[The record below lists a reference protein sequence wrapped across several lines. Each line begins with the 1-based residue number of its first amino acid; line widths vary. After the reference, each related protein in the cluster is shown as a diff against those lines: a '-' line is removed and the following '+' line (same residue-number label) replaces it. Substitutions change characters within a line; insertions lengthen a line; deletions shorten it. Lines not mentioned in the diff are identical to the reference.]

1 MLIFLEW
8 PPHLLVASAR
18 AIAPLQVRRSPPNVA
33 PHRLGSPRARLHRA
47 SPRVPALSP
56 PTVARR
62 RPYAEHGLPTKMYGI
77 NMATSRQRPEPRPVR
92 AGLPGPSLAKGFIC
106 PPGLPRGHLDRLR
119 GKALYPQIVL
129 QVATSYV
136 QSLYIYMHQY
146 TYMHACVNTCSYRSP
161 PLLNYRYLD
170 HRNQVIEID

>member
-1 MLIFLEW
+1 MYVLARI
-8 PPHLLVASAR
+8 PSVAAVAVVASAR

-77 NMATSRQRPEPRPVR
+77 NMATSGRRPEPRPVR

-129 QVATSYV
+129 QVSTSYV
-136 QSLYIYMHQY
+136 QSLYSTAVRARSGKACTAVGFLVIVINSLYSTWIYW
-146 TYMHACVNTCSYRSP
+146 
-161 PLLNYRYLD
+161 
-170 HRNQVIEID
+170 

>member
-1 MLIFLEW
+1 MCAHELRGPLRGNMDSLLKCMLIFLEW

-47 SPRVPALSP
+47 SSRVPALSP

-92 AGLPGPSLAKGFIC
+92 AGLPGPALAKGLIF

-119 GKALYPQIVL
+119 GQALYPQIVL

-136 QSLYIYMHQY
+136 QSLYID
-146 TYMHACVNTCSYRSP
+146 
-161 PLLNYRYLD
+161 LLVVESVVGGLA
-170 HRNQVIEID
+170 